1 MNWHTRYLQQ
11 ANWTRD
17 LRTYLFEKAG
27 LTGAER
33 VLEVGCGT
41 GAVLADISTRA
52 SLTCMICQANHV
64 QRKCHGL
71 DLDPVALAE
80 CRIHAPAVDVTTGN
94 ALSLPYQ
101 DSAFDITYC
110 HFLLLWVKDPTQALQ
125 EMKRVTKPNGSVLAF
140 AEPDYTNRIDKP
152 EELAALGK
160 WQVDALKRQGAD
172 PSFGARLAESF
183 YEAGIQ
189 LIETGPIQSQSLM
202 RNADEREQE
211 WAVIESDLAG
221 LVPAQ
226 EIQRL
231 KVLDLQ
237 SWAKNV
243 RVLQVPTYFAWGII
257 S

>member
-17 LRTYLFEKAG
+17 LRAYLFEKAG
-27 LTGAER
+27 LRRAER

-41 GAVLADISTRA
+41 GAILADISARA
-52 SLTCMICQANHV
+52 SLY
-64 QRKCHGL
+64 GL
-71 DLDPVALAE
+71 DLEPVALAE
-80 CRIHAPAVDVTTGN
+80 CRIHAPAVDLTTGD

-101 DSAFDITYC
+101 DASFDITYC
-110 HFLLLWVKDPTQALQ
+110 HFLLLWVKDPIQTLR

-160 WQVDALKRQGAD
+160 WQMDALKRQGAD
-172 PSFGARLAESF
+172 PSSGARLAESF
-183 YEAGIQ
+183 YETGIK
-189 LIETGPIQSQSLM
+189 LVETGPIQSQGLM
-202 RNADEREQE
+202 RDADEREQE

-221 LVPAQ
+221 SVPAQ
-226 EIQRL
+226 EIQKM
-231 KVLDLQ
+231 KVLDLE
-237 SWAKNV
+237 SWVKNV

>member
-1 MNWHTRYLQQ
+1 MNWHRRYLQQ

-17 LRTYLFEKAG
+17 LRAYLFEKAG
-27 LTGAER
+27 LARAGR

-41 GAVLADISTRA
+41 GAILSEISTGA

-64 QRKCHGL
+64 RRKCHGL
-71 DLDPVALAE
+71 DLDPGALTE
-80 CRIHAPAVDVTTGN
+80 CRIHAPAVGITNGD
-94 ALSLPYQ
+94 ALSLPYR
-101 DSAFDITYC
+101 DASFDITYC
-110 HFLLLWVKDPTQALQ
+110 HFLLLWVKNPLQALQ
-125 EMKRVTKPNGSVLAF
+125 EMKRVTKTSGSILAF

-152 EELAALGK
+152 EELAVLGK
-160 WQVDALKRQGAD
+160 WQMDALKRQGAD
-172 PSFGARLAESF
+172 PSFGAQLAESF

-189 LIETGPIQSQSLM
+189 LVETGPIQGQGLI
-202 RNADEREQE
+202 RDAKEREQE

-221 LVPAQ
+221 SVPAQ
-226 EIQRL
+226 EIQRM

-237 SWAKNV
+237 AWAGNV

>member
-17 LRTYLFEKAG
+17 LRAYLFEKAG
-27 LTGAER
+27 LTRAER

-41 GAVLADISTRA
+41 GAILADISTRA
-52 SLTCMICQANHV
+52 SL
-64 QRKCHGL
+64 HGL

-80 CRIHAPAVDVTTGN
+80 CRIRAPAVDLTNGN
-94 ALSLPYQ
+94 ALSLPFQ
-101 DSAFDITYC
+101 DAAFDITYC
-110 HFLLLWVKDPTQALQ
+110 HYLLLWVKDPSQALR

-140 AEPDYTNRIDKP
+140 AEPDYTDRIDKP
-152 EELAALGK
+152 EELAMLGK
-160 WQVDALKRQGAD
+160 WQMDALKRQGAD

-189 LIETGPIQSQSLM
+189 LIETGPIQSQGLM
-202 RNADEREQE
+202 RDADEHEQE
-211 WAVIESDLAG
+211 WVVIESDLAG
-221 LVPAQ
+221 VVPAQ
-226 EIQRL
+226 EIQKM
-231 KVLDLQ
+231 KVLDLE

>member
-1 MNWHTRYLQQ
+1 MNWHSRYLQQ

-27 LTGAER
+27 LRRAER

-41 GAVLADISTRA
+41 GAVLADISARA
-52 SLTCMICQANHV
+52 SL
-64 QRKCHGL
+64 HGL
-71 DLDPVALAE
+71 NLDPGALAE
-80 CRIHAPAVDVTTGN
+80 CRIHAPAVDLTTGD

-101 DSAFDITYC
+101 DAAFDITYC
-110 HFLLLWVKDPTQALQ
+110 HFLLLWVIDPSQALR
-125 EMKRVTKPNGSVLAF
+125 EMKRVTKPNGSILAF

-152 EELAALGK
+152 EELAVLGK

-172 PSFGARLAESF
+172 PSFGARLAKSF
-183 YEAGIQ
+183 YEAGIR
-189 LIETGPIQSQSLM
+189 LIETGPIQSQGLS
-202 RNADEREQE
+202 RDVAEREQE

-226 EIQRL
+226 EIQRM

>member
-1 MNWHTRYLQQ
+1 MDWVNKPLEKMNWHTRYLQQ

-17 LRTYLFEKAG
+17 LRAYLFKKAG
-27 LTGAER
+27 LPRAER

-41 GAVLADISTRA
+41 GAILADISTHP
-52 SLTCMICQANHV
+52 SL
-64 QRKCHGL
+64 HGL
-71 DLDPVALAE
+71 DLDPGALVE
-80 CRIHAPAVDVTTGN
+80 CRIHAPAVDVTTGD

-101 DSAFDITYC
+101 NAAFDITYC
-110 HFLLLWVKDPTQALQ
+110 HFLLLWVKDPSRALR

-140 AEPDYTNRIDKP
+140 AEPDYTNRVDKP
-152 EELAALGK
+152 GELVMLGK
-160 WQVDALKRQGAD
+160 WQMDALKRQGAD

-183 YEAGIQ
+183 FEAGLQ
-189 LIETGPIQSQSLM
+189 LIETGKIQGQGLM
-202 RNADEREQE
+202 RNAEEREQE

-226 EIQRL
+226 EIQRM

-237 SWAKNV
+237 AWAQNI
-243 RVLQVPTYFAWGII
+243 RVLHVPTYFAWGII

>member
-17 LRTYLFEKAG
+17 LRAYLFEKAG
-27 LTGAER
+27 LRRSER
-33 VLEVGCGT
+33 VLEIGCGT
-41 GAVLADISTRA
+41 GAILADIPTRA
-52 SLTCMICQANHV
+52 SL
-64 QRKCHGL
+64 HGL
-71 DLDPVALAE
+71 DLDPAALAE
-80 CRIHAPAVDVTTGN
+80 CRIHAPAVDLTTGD

-101 DSAFDITYC
+101 DASFDITYC
-110 HFLLLWVKDPTQALQ
+110 HFLLLWVKDPIQTLR

-152 EELAALGK
+152 EELEALGK
-160 WQVDALKRQGAD
+160 WQMDALKRQGAD

-183 YEAGIQ
+183 YEAGIK
-189 LIETGPIQSQSLM
+189 LVETGPIQSQGLM
-202 RNADEREQE
+202 RDADEREQE

-221 LVPAQ
+221 LIPAQ
-226 EIQRL
+226 EIQRM
-231 KVLDLQ
+231 KVLDLE

>member
-17 LRTYLFEKAG
+17 LRAYLFEKAG
-27 LTGAER
+27 LRRARR

-52 SLTCMICQANHV
+52 PL
-64 QRKCHGL
+64 HGL

-80 CRIHAPAVDVTTGN
+80 CRIHAPAVDITTGN

-101 DSAFDITYC
+101 DAAFDITYC
-110 HFLLLWVKDPTQALQ
+110 HFLLLWVKNPTQALR
-125 EMKRVTKPNGSVLAF
+125 EMKRVTKPNGSILAF

-152 EELAALGK
+152 EELAMLGK

-172 PSFGARLAESF
+172 PSFGARLAKSF
-183 YEAGIQ
+183 YEAGIR
-189 LIETGPIQSQSLM
+189 LIETGPIQSQGLM
-202 RNADEREQE
+202 RDADEREQE
-211 WAVIESDLAG
+211 WAVIESDLMG
-221 LVPAQ
+221 LVPAK
-226 EIQRL
+226 EIQKM
-231 KVLDLQ
+231 KVLDLE

>member
-1 MNWHTRYLQQ
+1 MNWHSRYLQQ

-27 LTGAER
+27 LRRAER

-41 GAVLADISTRA
+41 GAVLADISARA
-52 SLTCMICQANHV
+52 SL
-64 QRKCHGL
+64 HGL
-71 DLDPVALAE
+71 NLDPGALAE
-80 CRIHAPAVDVTTGN
+80 CRIHAPAVDLTTGD

-101 DSAFDITYC
+101 DAAFDITYC
-110 HFLLLWVKDPTQALQ
+110 HFLLLWVIDPSQALR
-125 EMKRVTKPNGSVLAF
+125 EMKRVTKPNGSILAF

-152 EELAALGK
+152 EELAVLGK

-172 PSFGARLAESF
+172 PSFGARLAKSF
-183 YEAGIQ
+183 YEAGIR
-189 LIETGPIQSQSLM
+189 LIETGPIQSQGLM
-202 RNADEREQE
+202 RDADEREQE

-226 EIQRL
+226 EIQRM

>member
-11 ANWTRD
+11 ADWTRD
-17 LRTYLFEKAG
+17 LRAYLFEKAG
-27 LTGAER
+27 LTRAQR

-41 GAVLADISTRA
+41 GAILADITARA
-52 SLTCMICQANHV
+52 SL
-64 QRKCHGL
+64 HGL
-71 DLDPVALAE
+71 DINPAALAE
-80 CRIHAPAVDVTTGN
+80 CRIHAPAANLITGN
-94 ALSLPYQ
+94 ALSLQYQ
-101 DSAFDITYC
+101 DAAFDITYC
-110 HFLLLWVKDPTQALQ
+110 HFLLLWVKDPIQALR

-152 EELAALGK
+152 EELMALGK
-160 WQVDALKRQGAD
+160 WQLDALKRQGAD

-183 YEAGIQ
+183 YEAGIK
-189 LIETGPIQSQSLM
+189 LVETGPIQSQGLM
-202 RNADEREQE
+202 RDADERRQE

-226 EIQRL
+226 EIQRM

-237 SWAKNV
+237 AWAKNI